1 MYLLEGLSINE
12 SLGAHAE
19 NGDVEKVRACV
30 AQGANV
36 INEEKDEKANKRQ
49 SFISDFAALEK
60 TYKIL
65 GLSIPTEQ
73 AARSE
78 EPKQVKKRHNSEGK
92 VKNKDKNKVKRKSV
106 VQPTEQN
113 KPEDPVS
120 PPAQQQPEI
129 ETKLNAL
136 DKVDK

>member
-1 MYLLEGLSINE
+1 MRRKELSNE
-12 SLGAHAE
+12 
-19 NGDVEKVRACV
+19 
-30 AQGANV
+30 ANDG
-36 INEEKDEKANKRQ
+36 KDEKANKRQ

-65 GLSIPTEQ
+65 GLSIPSEQ
-73 AARSE
+73 AARQE

-106 VQPTEQN
+106 VQPTEPN
-113 KPEDPVS
+113 KAENPVS
-120 PPAQQQPEI
+120 PPPQQQPEI